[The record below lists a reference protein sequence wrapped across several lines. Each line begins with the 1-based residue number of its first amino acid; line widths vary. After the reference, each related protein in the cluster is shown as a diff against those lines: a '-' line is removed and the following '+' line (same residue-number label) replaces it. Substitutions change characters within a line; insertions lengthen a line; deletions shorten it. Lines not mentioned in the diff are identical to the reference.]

1 MILIF
6 MSNLGDYKRYMKARA
21 YTVSGWGD
29 QSEGG
34 KKSNLL
40 QVLNVPPVKDDMCAT
55 QYPGKITSQMIC
67 ADFPEGGKLF
77 CNLLKLKCCTGP
89 PFVEQ

>member
-1 MILIF
+1 MILK
-6 MSNLGDYKRYMKARA
+6 SNSGDYKRYMKARA

-55 QYPGKITSQMIC
+55 
-67 ADFPEGGKLF
+67 
-77 CNLLKLKCCTGP
+77 
-89 PFVEQ
+89 